1 MKKVLVITTRD
12 LPEIPIHNN
21 EGLYHLISSEK
32 LDAYTKSQNE
42 GMPKDIG
49 KYLKTYDRNTGS
61 VKKSVEDNLE
71 CYVDQNKTNCKIPIL
86 KREVNESLL
95 IYVTLCLSKDF
106 SGYGDEIC
114 HGYINAIIADINA
127 DLKDSKVEFYL
138 IAHSMD
144 IVQVNNRS
152 GLSRHVSMNELK
164 NSDLRGNSNI
174 KWVNIFCHEDN
185 DVYYKNIICH
195 LSDNSFNVDLLKT
208 LNA

>member
-21 EGLYHLISSEK
+21 EGLYHLILSEK

-42 GMPKDIG
+42 GMPQNIG
-49 KYLKTYDRNTGS
+49 EYLKTYDRNTGS

-71 CYVDQNKTNCKIPIL
+71 CYVEQNKTNCKIPIL

-114 HGYINAIIADINA
+114 HGYIKAIIDDVEADVNNE
-127 DLKDSKVEFYL
+127 KVEYYL
-138 IAHSMD
+138 LAHSMD
-144 IVQVNNRS
+144 IVREQDCK
-152 GLSRHVSMNELK
+152 GLGRLVSTNELK
-164 NSDLRGNSNI
+164 IEDLKTQI
-174 KWVNIFCHEDN
+174 KQVNIFCHED
-185 DVYYKNIICH
+185 DDKYHKGIICH
-195 LSDNSFNVDLLKT
+195 LSDEIINIDEVFKV
-208 LNA
+208 LNG